1 MPEGLIVML
10 RIAPRDTSGEER
22 TLNLE
27 GRIVGPW
34 VDQLRRSCEE
44 VLTMGAA
51 LTLDLAEV
59 DFVDQEGARLLMNLM
74 GSGVALVNCPAF
86 VQEQLKGLPRY

>member
-10 RIAPRDTSGEER
+10 RIAPRDTSGEEG

-44 VLTMGAA
+44 VLTTGAP

-86 VQEQLKGLPRY
+86 VREQLKALLRY

>member
-10 RIAPRDTSGEER
+10 RIAPRDTSGEEG

-44 VLTMGAA
+44 VLTTGAP

>member
-1 MPEGLIVML
+1 ML
-10 RIAPRDTSGEER
+10 RIVPRDTSDER
-22 TLNLE
+22 MLNLE

-44 VLTMGAA
+44 VLTTGAA

-59 DFVDQEGARLLMNLM
+59 DFVDQEGARLLMNLA

-86 VQEQLKGLPRY
+86 VREQLKALPRY